1 MQFTKPFK
9 QRISRGEIT
18 RTVRHWKRP
27 QARAGGRYNIPPFG
41 AVEVIDVSA
50 RPARR
55 ITAEDA
61 WLSGFTSRKALLDQ
75 IGNPAADA
83 SLTIVDFRYMGAAA
97 VNVPSRTAVNDDAV
111 AGLVRRVQRMD
122 ERSARGPW
130 AAAALRLINDL
141 PGTRAAE
148 LAGSLGWETQPF
160 KANVRRLKALGLTES
175 LETGYRLSDRGRQVL
190 EAL

>member
-1 MQFTKPFK
+1 M
-9 QRISRGEIT
+9 
-18 RTVRHWKRP
+18 RHWKRP
-27 QARAGGRYNIPPFG
+27 QARVGGRYNIPPFG

-61 WLSGFTSRKALLDQ
+61 RLSGFPSRKALLDQ
-75 IGNPAADA
+75 IGNPDSDA
-83 SLTIVDFRYMGAAA
+83 SVTIVDFRYMGAAA
-97 VNVPSRTAVNDDAV
+97 VNVPSRTAVNDGAV
-111 AGLVRRVQRMD
+111 AGLVRRVQHMD